1 MDRVPYAQFVMQHIL
16 AIDQGTTGTT
26 VLVLDEQLSVLG
38 RGYREFAQHYPRPG
52 HVEHDPVEILASVR
66 QAIGEAVARSGVA
79 PAQLA
84 ALGITN
90 QRETVVLWDRE
101 TGEPVHR
108 AIVWQDRRTA
118 DACRELVAAGH
129 QDAVRAA
136 TGLPIDPYFSA
147 TKLAWLLDQ
156 GGLRARAERGELAVG
171 TIDAFLVHALTGGR
185 AHVTDVSNAS
195 RTMLFDIH
203 AMAWSD
209 DLLARFRVPR
219 EVLPTVAPCAGTFGT
234 VRGFEGLADGIPIT
248 GIAGDQQAAL
258 FGQACF
264 QPGDAKCTY
273 GTGAFLLMNTGDV
286 AVPSTHGLVTTVAWQ
301 IPGERSYALEGS
313 AFVAGAAVQWLRDG
327 LGLIDSSDQIEAL
340 AASVDGSDG
349 VVVVP
354 AFTGLGAPHWRP
366 EARAAITGLTRGTT
380 RGHIARATLEGIA
393 LQNVDILRAME
404 RDAGRSLRTLKVD
417 GGAAANDLM
426 MQFQCDVLGVP
437 IRRPAMLETTALGA
451 AFLAGLGCGLWPD
464 KAAITAAWQEDGA
477 FDPGM
482 PNDEVEAHLA
492 RWRTAVGKC

>member
-1 MDRVPYAQFVMQHIL
+1 
-16 AIDQGTTGTT
+16 
-26 VLVLDEQLSVLG
+26 
-38 RGYREFAQHYPRPG
+38 
-52 HVEHDPVEILASVR
+52 
-66 QAIGEAVARSGVA
+66 
-79 PAQLA
+79 
-84 ALGITN
+84 
-90 QRETVVLWDRE
+90 
-101 TGEPVHR
+101 
-108 AIVWQDRRTA
+108 
-118 DACRELVAAGH
+118 
-129 QDAVRAA
+129 
-136 TGLPIDPYFSA
+136 
-147 TKLAWLLDQ
+147 
-156 GGLRARAERGELAVG
+156 
-171 TIDAFLVHALTGGR
+171 
-185 AHVTDVSNAS
+185 
-195 RTMLFDIH
+195 
-203 AMAWSD
+203 
-209 DLLARFRVPR
+209 
-219 EVLPTVAPCAGTFGT
+219 
-234 VRGFEGLADGIPIT
+234 
-248 GIAGDQQAAL
+248 
-258 FGQACF
+258 
-264 QPGDAKCTY
+264 
-273 GTGAFLLMNTGDV
+273 
-286 AVPSTHGLVTTVAWQ
+286 
-301 IPGERSYALEGS
+301 
-313 AFVAGAAVQWLRDG
+313 AAVQWLRDG